1 MTQPPVVL
9 VILDGWGH
17 REETADNAV
26 ALGRTPHF
34 DRIWQE
40 YPHTLLRTDGPH
52 VGLPEGQFGN
62 SEVGHMN
69 LGAGRVV
76 LQDLPRIAAGLE
88 GGKVH
93 DNPHFQ
99 AYVAELRE
107 RGGRAHL
114 MGLLSPGGVH
124 SHQDQ
129 IAALARA
136 LAEAGVEVVIHAFTD
151 GRDTPPQ
158 AGHDYMKRFLA
169 SVDGVEGVR
178 IGTVIGRYYA
188 MDRDKRWERTGEAF
202 AAIVRGE
209 ADYHGGDALDAI
221 ARAYERG
228 EGDEFIHATVV
239 GDYGG
244 MGAGDGVLAANFR
257 ADRIRQILLA
267 LFDADFTGFDRG
279 DYGVERPALALVE
292 YGAGLDRFMQ
302 PLFPPETL
310 EDILGEV
317 LGRAGKRQLRL
328 AETEKYPHV
337 TFFFNGGE
345 EIAFD
350 GEERSL
356 VQSPKDVATYDQK
369 PEMSAP
375 EVGRRLVEAI
385 ASGGYDFI
393 LCNFANPDMVGHTGV
408 LEAAIKAVETVDG
421 CLGEALAAGEKVGAT
436 FIVTAD
442 HGNCDIMKDPETG
455 GPHTAHTLS
464 PVPCVLVGGPDGAAL
479 HPGRLADVAPTVLA
493 LMGMAQPAAMTGGS
507 LLGPASTAT

>member
-1 MTQPPVVL
+1 MSPPPVVL

-26 ALGRTPHF
+26 ALGRTPNF
-34 DRIWQE
+34 DRIWRDR
-40 YPHTLLRTDGPH
+40 PHTLLRTDGPH

-76 LQDLPRIAAGLE
+76 LQDLPRIDAGLAD
-88 GGKVH
+88 GKVH
-93 DNPHFQ
+93 ANPHFTN
-99 AYVAELRE
+99 YVAKLKE

-158 AGHDYMKRFLA
+158 AGRGYMERFLKSLGDA
-169 SVDGVEGVR
+169 PGVKV
-178 IGTVIGRYYA
+178 GTVIGRYYA
-188 MDRDKRWERTGEAF
+188 MDRDKRWERTAEAF
-202 AAIVRGE
+202 EAIVRGRAE
-209 ADYHGGDALDAI
+209 YCAQDPVSAI
-221 ARAYERG
+221 AQAYARG

-239 GDYGG
+239 GDHTG
-244 MGAGDGVLAANFR
+244 MAAGDGVLAANFR

-279 DYGVERPALALVE
+279 DYDVDRPALALVE
-292 YGAGLDRFMQ
+292 YGAGLNRFME
-302 PLFPPETL
+302 PLFPPESL

-317 LGRAGKRQLRL
+317 LARAGKRQLRL

-345 EIAFD
+345 ETAFD

-356 VQSPKDVATYDQK
+356 VPSPKVATYDLQ

-385 ASGGYDFI
+385 ERGGYDFI

-421 CLGEALAAGEKVGAT
+421 CLGDALAAGEKVGAT
-436 FIVTAD
+436 LLVTAD

-464 PVPCVLVGGPDGAAL
+464 PVPCVLVGGPAGAEL

-493 LMGMAQPAAMTGGS
+493 LMGLAQPAAMTGRS
-507 LLGPASTAT
+507 LLEPDRGAG

>member
-26 ALGRTPHF
+26 ALGRTPTF
-34 DRIWQE
+34 DRIWRE
-40 YPHTLLRTDGPH
+40 FPHALLRTDGPH

-76 LQDLPRIAAGLE
+76 LQDLPRIDAGLE

-99 AYVAELRE
+99 AFVTKLRE
-107 RGGRAHL
+107 TGGRAHL

-124 SHQDQ
+124 SHQNQ

-136 LAEAGVEVVIHAFTD
+136 LAEAGIEVVIHAFTD

-158 AGHDYMKRFLA
+158 AGRDYMKRFLA
-169 SVDGVEGVR
+169 GLEGVEGVR
-178 IGTVIGRYYA
+178 IGTVIGRYFA
-188 MDRDKRWERTGEAF
+188 MDRDKRWERTTQAF
-202 AAIVRGE
+202 GAIVRGE
-209 ADYHGGDALDAI
+209 AEFCAEDPVAAI
-221 ARAYERG
+221 AQAYERG
-228 EGDEFIHATVV
+228 EGDEFIKATVV

-244 MGAGDGVLAANFR
+244 MAAGDGVLAANFR

-267 LFDADFTGFDRG
+267 LYDPDFAGFERG

-302 PLFPPETL
+302 PLFPPESL
-310 EDILGEV
+310 EDILGGV
-317 LGRAGKRQLRL
+317 LARAGKRQLRL

-337 TFFFNGGE
+337 TFFFNGGDE
-345 EIAFD
+345 TPFD

-356 VQSPKDVATYDQK
+356 VPSPKVATYDLQ

-385 ASGGYDFI
+385 ESGAYDFI

-421 CLGEALAAGEKVGAT
+421 CLNDALAAGEEAGAT
-436 FIVTAD
+436 FLVTAD

-464 PVPCVLVGGPDGAAL
+464 PVPCVLVGGGEGAEL

-493 LMGMAQPAAMTGGS
+493 LMRLEQPVAMTGRS
-507 LLGPASTAT
+507 LLGPARETT